1 MARLL
6 FIQLAAGI
14 FTLSLQMTSAD
25 IVSVHPGAN
34 VTLSC
39 SITNYSDIIWYQVT
53 SVELKQVIS
62 AKRGRLDNHFSLSYT
77 VDDGHFDVTGN
88 SSLVITGVKE
98 TNLGSYYC
106 GAQNKSRVQLGK
118 QIILKFTDKAH
129 NESVSSSAYMDHC
142 KILNIILTC
151 VCFIS
156 FLINIIC
163 ICVFSSRVQGK
174 SRSSLTCCSD
184 TNTNYSAEKEM
195 NLRYDTFIHQ
205 REPAEKNTS
214 DLGDVIYAGIRHL
227 PA

>member
-118 QIILKFTDKAH
+118 QIILKFT
-129 NESVSSSAYMDHC
+129 
-142 KILNIILTC
+142 
-151 VCFIS
+151 
-156 FLINIIC
+156 
-163 ICVFSSRVQGK
+163 GK